1 MNLASLV
8 IAHHALSL
16 GSVREAARR
25 LERPAA
31 SVSTCLAKLQA
42 HLATPLTTPAGN
54 RILPTLEGRRI
65 GRELGRL
72 AELVAQL
79 SAVSGAGETRMAASR
94 LTISLLSLSR
104 FIVVARAG
112 SIRSAAIEIGMGQ
125 PQLTRQMKKL
135 EADLGVPLLA
145 RTATGA
151 TVTEEGAQ
159 VLKLGQ
165 EIEKLWLRICEPA
178 DARFRRSSKRTS
190 LGSVAPLGRESL
202 IARMLAQLAANW
214 ARLQPLNPL
223 YISSSNAEELLAGL
237 NSRLFDVVLLDTLD
251 LPPDVDHRILS
262 RSGLC
267 LIGTRNVMELP
278 GLTMQDRLLGSPIA
292 LPSLKSGLRQKFTLF
307 IEDVLTAEE
316 RARLSVVEIDSIP
329 VIANLVL
336 EHAHLA
342 VLPQWATVGME
353 ASLCALALPHSYD
366 MQLSLAWKKSG
377 NAAATVST
385 IWSILTA
392 ARLIEADKPRCP

>member
-25 LERPAA
+25 LDRPAA
-31 SVSTCLAKLQA
+31 TVSTCLAKLEA

-65 GRELGRL
+65 GRELGRV

-79 SAVSGAGETRMAASR
+79 AAGAQESR

-104 FIVVARAG
+104 FIVVAHSG

-135 EADLGVPLLA
+135 EADLGVSLLA

-151 TVTEEGAQ
+151 TVTEEGAR

-178 DARFRRSSKRTS
+178 EARFRRSAKRTN

-267 LIGTRNVMELP
+267 LIGIRDVMEPP
-278 GLTMQDRLLGSPIA
+278 GVTMQDRLLGSPIA

-336 EHAHLA
+336 EHGHLA

-353 ASLCALALPHSYD
+353 KALSALALPASYD

-392 ARLIEADKPRCP
+392 ARLIEADKHEDP